1 MLFVLEFDFIL
12 HAFFGLFL
20 MLEYLTKSKSNTF
33 KAKLLKAVK
42 KKDDKSKE
50 SCGEAF
56 YLSKRQSWTH
66 SGSNSSVGQ
75 VDREEIS
82 SGNGL
87 WHVEPWVYM
96 AVGGLHLKELLQLWT
111 LLSMTREPASFVL
124 LAKKGWKFYY
134 CTECKRS
141 MALSSQFQ
149 GFILFHE

>member
-1 MLFVLEFDFIL
+1 MLK
-12 HAFFGLFL
+12 
-20 MLEYLTKSKSNTF
+20 YLTKSKSNTF
-33 KAKLLKAVK
+33 KPKLLKAVK
-42 KKDDKSKE
+42 KKDDKSKD

-56 YLSKRQSWTH
+56 YLSKRQSWTP

-124 LAKKGWKFYY
+124 LAKKGWTFYY
-134 CTECKRS
+134 CTESKRS
-141 MALSSQFQ
+141 MVLSSQFH
-149 GFILFHE
+149 GFILFL